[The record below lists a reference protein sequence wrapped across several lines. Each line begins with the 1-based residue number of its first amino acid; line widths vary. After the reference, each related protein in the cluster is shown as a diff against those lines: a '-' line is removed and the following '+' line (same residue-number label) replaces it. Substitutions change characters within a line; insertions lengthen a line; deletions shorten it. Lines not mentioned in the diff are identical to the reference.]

1 MITKAE
7 AIKILKHCGAESHCH
22 DYNHGKHCEGC
33 NQRVAQDM
41 AIEALKQEPKTG
53 RWEKEYAEY
62 VAFGVRPYY
71 RYCSVCSDITVFP
84 YNYCPNCGAKMRKE
98 E

>member
-1 MITKAE
+1 MKKAE
-7 AIKILKHCGAESHCH
+7 AIEILKHCGAESHCH

-41 AIEALKQEPKTG
+41 AIEALETEAIPVE
-53 RWEKEYAEY
+53 WLEKEIKKYGKNTVYE
-62 VAFGVRPYY
+62 VAG
-71 RYCSVCSDITVFP
+71 SLLLS
-84 YNYCPNCGAKMRKE
+84 NWAALQRKE